1 MPRRKLF
8 IAVLL
13 AGSFAAPAGAAPTLL
28 APGITYERQ
37 VEFTPHGPVVL
48 HVITAPKPD
57 GSLYRLLPVLSNN
70 AILGKLAYQKLEPT
84 KLDHT
89 ARDLGW
95 TMAPSSLGVK
105 ASCGE
110 LDLPHECPEVG
121 ISRPGVQLRDEQDP
135 HPPSLTDPSD

>member
-70 AILGKLAYQKLEPT
+70 AIVATQPVTVMEKDLAAQGT
-84 KLDHT
+84 AGST
-89 ARDLGW
+89 ARPPAAVR
-95 TMAPSSLGVK
+95 AP
-105 ASCGE
+105 ASRRTERCRSHASASTASGE
-110 LDLPHECPEVG
+110 ALASAG
-121 ISRPGVQLRDEQDP
+121 R
-135 HPPSLTDPSD
+135 